1 MDELEEIRMRK
12 LEELKRGIGIEE
24 KNKPLKATDA
34 NIDEMLEKNRLLL
47 VDFWAEWCGPC
58 RMIAPVIEGIAKEYA
73 GRLAV
78 AKLNVDENPQTA
90 MRFQTMSI
98 PTIILFKEGKLA
110 ERIVGA
116 APKGMIE
123 ARLLGHLK

>member
-1 MDELEEIRMRK
+1 MDELEAIRMKK
-12 LEELKRGIGIEE
+12 LEELKRGMGIQE
-24 KNKPLKATDA
+24 KNKPLRATDA
-34 NIDEMLEKNRLLL
+34 NIDEILEKNRLLL

-58 RMIAPVIEGIAKEYA
+58 RMIAPVIEEIAREHG
-73 GRLAV
+73 GRLVV
-78 AKLNVDENPQTA
+78 AKLNVDENPHTA

-98 PTIILFKEGKLA
+98 PTLILFREGKLV

-123 ARLLGHLK
+123 ARLLRHLE

>member
-1 MDELEEIRMRK
+1 MDELEAIRMKK
-12 LEELKRGIGIEE
+12 LEELKRGMGIQE
-24 KNKPLKATDA
+24 KNKPLKVTDA
-34 NIDEMLEKNRLLL
+34 NIDEILEKNRLLL

-58 RMIAPVIEGIAKEYA
+58 RMIAPVIEEIAREHG
-73 GRLAV
+73 GRLVV
-78 AKLNVDENPQTA
+78 AKLNVDENPHTA

-98 PTIILFKEGKLA
+98 PTLILFREGKLV

-123 ARLLGHLK
+123 ARLLRHLE

>member
-1 MDELEEIRMRK
+1 MDELEAIRMKK
-12 LEELKRGIGIEE
+12 LEEFKRGMGIEQ
-24 KNKPLKATDA
+24 KNKQLKATDA

-58 RMIAPVIEGIAKEYA
+58 RMIAPVIEEIAREHG

-90 MRFQTMSI
+90 MRYQTMSI
-98 PTIILFKEGKLA
+98 PTLILFKEGKPV

-123 ARLLGHLK
+123 TRLLRHLE

>member
-73 GRLAV
+73 GRLTV

>member
-1 MDELEEIRMRK
+1 MDELETIRMRK
-12 LEELKRGIGIEE
+12 LEELKRGIGIEV

-34 NIDEMLEKNRLLL
+34 NMDEMLEKNRLLL

-58 RMIAPVIEGIAKEYA
+58 RMIAPVVEEIAKEHA

-78 AKLNVDENPQTA
+78 AKLNVDENPQTT
-90 MRFQTMSI
+90 MRYQTMSI
-98 PTIILFKEGKLA
+98 PTLILFREGKPV

-116 APKGMIE
+116 APRGMIE
-123 ARLLGHLK
+123 ARLLRHLE

>member
-1 MDELEEIRMRK
+1 MDELEAIRMKK
-12 LEELKRGIGIEE
+12 LEELKRGMGIQE
-24 KNKPLKATDA
+24 KNKPLKVTDA
-34 NIDEMLEKNRLLL
+34 NIDEILEKNRLLL

-58 RMIAPVIEGIAKEYA
+58 RMIAPVIEEIAREHG
-73 GRLAV
+73 GRLVV
-78 AKLNVDENPQTA
+78 AKLNVDENPHTA

-98 PTIILFKEGKLA
+98 PTLILFREGKLV

-123 ARLLGHLK
+123 ARLQRHLE

>member
-98 PTIILFKEGKLA
+98 PTVILFKEGKLA

-116 APKGMIE
+116 APRGMIE